1 MSGYVARCLAAKSP
15 AIIALYRK
23 HNSLETAT
31 QATRVFR
38 LMLEWCIITT
48 VVFAWALAFNPQAY
62 AWISDNVS
70 NYDAEKLL
78 QLQGVRSW
86 VVR

>member
-1 MSGYVARCLAAKSP
+1 
-15 AIIALYRK
+15 
-23 HNSLETAT
+23 
-31 QATRVFR
+31 
-38 LMLEWCIITT
+38 MLEWCIITT

-86 VVR
+86 VIR